1 MAVIM
6 RLEGDDKAMATSSIT
21 HNFVI
26 EGKERVERFAN
37 AIEASWNEVIPE
49 RPPMQAC
56 FITDIKEALALLDR
70 GLMAQSMSLQERASR
85 SLT

>member
-1 MAVIM
+1 
-6 RLEGDDKAMATSSIT
+6 MATSSIT

-49 RPPMQAC
+49 RTSAGRLVKDPEEEPVGRLVM
-56 FITDIKEALALLDR
+56 DPEEAREILRRCA
-70 GLMAQSMSLQERASR
+70 ERRRANAAV
-85 SLT
+85 

>member
-1 MAVIM
+1 MV
-6 RLEGDDKAMATSSIT
+6 TSGIT
-21 HNFVI
+21 HSFVI
-26 EGKERVERFAN
+26 EGKER
-37 AIEASWNEVIPE
+37 EVIPE

-70 GLMAQSMSLQERASR
+70 GLKAQSMSLQERASW

>member
-1 MAVIM
+1 
-6 RLEGDDKAMATSSIT
+6 MATSSIT

-49 RPPMQAC
+49 EEPVGRLVMDPE
-56 FITDIKEALALLDR
+56 EAREILRRCA
-70 GLMAQSMSLQERASR
+70 ERRRANAVV
-85 SLT
+85 

>member
-1 MAVIM
+1 
-6 RLEGDDKAMATSSIT
+6 MATSSIT

-49 RPPMQAC
+49 DDPVSVR
-56 FITDIKEALALLDR
+56 DIATPEEAREILRRCAAR
-70 GLMAQSMSLQERASR
+70 RRENVCA
-85 SLT
+85 